1 MARDYPANERELAR
15 ISGMSERKLQEFGRV
30 FLAVIAGHLETQP
43 RQIFADTSFEEPHE
57 EPAQGRAQRA
67 ER

>member
-1 MARDYPANERELAR
+1 MARDYPGNERELAR

-43 RQIFADTSFEEPHE
+43 RQIFADDFLRGAAHE
-57 EPAQGRAQRA
+57 AGAVEAQR
-67 ER
+67 RRG